1 MPTPETELE
10 FTRIWKGVRKKV
22 DMRRVLK
29 HRKKEERQAEFKKQ
43 LAKLPLP
50 AKNLK
55 NMKQKNIDKVLSI
68 AIIDRE
74 RFLRKREKIINKK
87 KILSAS
93 NRKDIAELENLRR
106 IKKGL
111 SKSRIKE
118 GQKTER
124 TIRREELVTQGIKAR
139 GLKVKTKAPK
149 RKPGKGEK
157 AFKRKK
163 QISVFDRKK
172 TVQGKTRK
180 FKAQGSFSIKTK
192 DFWIRSANLKTG
204 RISLRDKKTGRFAK
218 SINVPKGF

>member
-10 FTRIWKGVRKKV
+10 FTRIWKGIRKKV
-22 DMRRVLK
+22 DMRRVMK

-43 LAKLPLP
+43 LAKMPLP

-74 RFLRKREKIINKK
+74 RFLIKREKIINKK

-93 NRKDIAELENLRR
+93 DRKNIEELENLKR

-124 TIRREELVTQGIKAR
+124 TLRREELVTQGFKAR
-139 GLKVKTKAPK
+139 GLKVKTQAPK
-149 RKPGKGEK
+149 RKAGKGEK

-163 QISVFDRKK
+163 QINIFDRKK
-172 TVQGKTRK
+172 NVRGKTRE
-180 FKAQGSFSIKTK
+180 FKALGSISTKKK
-192 DFWIRSANLKTG
+192 DFWVIEANLKTG
-204 RISLRDKKTGRFAK
+204 RIKLRDKQTGRFAK
-218 SINVPKGF
+218 SILVPKGF